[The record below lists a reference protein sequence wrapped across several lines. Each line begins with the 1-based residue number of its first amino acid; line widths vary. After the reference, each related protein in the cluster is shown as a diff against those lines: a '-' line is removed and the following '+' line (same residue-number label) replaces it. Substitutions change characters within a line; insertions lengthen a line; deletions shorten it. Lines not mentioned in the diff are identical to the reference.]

1 MLDSWS
7 FFFFLFFLSR
17 HNGKD
22 GPRRLTAI
30 SPRVTKKKLHQ
41 TQVTSIVFS
50 ALLFRRVTARYMP
63 FLFFSFVPKSPLFF
77 HGMNLQYKL
86 KNIVYFIAIYMKRL
100 NSIHVEV

>member
-30 SPRVTKKKLHQ
+30 APRVTKKKLHQ

-77 HGMNLQYKL
+77 SWNEFT
-86 KNIVYFIAIYMKRL
+86 I
-100 NSIHVEV
+100 